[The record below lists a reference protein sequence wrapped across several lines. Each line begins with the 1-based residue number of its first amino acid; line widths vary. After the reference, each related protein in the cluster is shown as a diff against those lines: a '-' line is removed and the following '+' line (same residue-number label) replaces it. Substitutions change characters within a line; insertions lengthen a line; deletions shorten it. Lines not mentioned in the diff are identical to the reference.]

1 MSRPSPEPAM
11 NGTTARTLN
20 PWENQYKPPRP
31 SCPKRC
37 NAFGSY
43 WPRFALKKP
52 QILMATQDPAKELS
66 TTVMPVTESIAS
78 VTTTPRYISTTAIPE
93 AMSVV

>member
-1 MSRPSPEPAM
+1 MGEPVQAAAAILPEALQRLWVVL
-11 NGTTARTLN
+11 A
-20 PWENQYKPPRP
+20 Q
-31 SCPKRC
+31 
-37 NAFGSY
+37 
-43 WPRFALKKP
+43 FALKKP